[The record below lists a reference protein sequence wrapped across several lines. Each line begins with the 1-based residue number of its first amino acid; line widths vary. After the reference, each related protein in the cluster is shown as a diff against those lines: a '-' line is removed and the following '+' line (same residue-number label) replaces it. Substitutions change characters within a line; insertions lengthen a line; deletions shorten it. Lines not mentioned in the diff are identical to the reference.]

1 MYKSFI
7 KIIIFSIFMIITGS
21 SELYAQAPI
30 KFEVSFKEPQAHYVE
45 VQMEIDD
52 ISADYVDVKMP
63 VWAPG
68 SYLVREFSK
77 NVEGFQA
84 KAVNGSDLK
93 AQKLAKNTWRI
104 LTGKEKKVLVNYRV
118 YAFEVSVRTSFV
130 DASHAFLSPTGIF
143 MYLDGQIKRSAE
155 VVIKPFKTWSR
166 VSTGLSPVDQ
176 KQFTYRAVDFDVLF
190 DSPIEVGNQDVF
202 NFTAAGVDHEV
213 AMYGGGN
220 YDKERLRTDM
230 AKIVESATA
239 VFGENPNKHYVF
251 IVHNYQSG
259 GGGLEHLNSTVLAT
273 SRFAY
278 GTENGYKS
286 FLSLVA
292 HEYFHLW
299 NIKRLRPVTLGPFDY
314 DKENYTTDLWIGE
327 GFTAYYD
334 NLLVKRAGFYTEDA
348 YLQLLAGDVAAVEN
362 RAGNLVQPLSES
374 SFDAWI
380 KYYRQDE
387 NSVNSIVSYYNK
399 GALMAMMMDIKILKA
414 TNGEKGL
421 DDVMKEAYNEFYKK
435 RAKGFTDEE
444 FKSLAEKV
452 AGISFDDIYEMVNQA
467 GSPDYNKYLK
477 LVGTELSDLNKGYE
491 VPDLGIKTTITDG
504 KLTVQNVYRGS
515 GAWEG
520 GLNVKDELIGLDGYR
535 IDTAGKELERVVQA
549 SKIGDLVKMLIA
561 RDGVLKELSIKVGA
575 SKTAKYTI
583 KSIDNLLPEQ
593 SKLKDKW
600 LQLK

>member
-1 MYKSFI
+1 M
-7 KIIIFSIFMIITGS
+7 
-21 SELYAQAPI
+21 
-30 KFEVSFKEPQAHYVE
+30 
-45 VQMEIDD
+45 
-52 ISADYVDVKMP
+52 
-63 VWAPG
+63 
-68 SYLVREFSK
+68 
-77 NVEGFQA
+77 
-84 KAVNGSDLK
+84 
-93 AQKLAKNTWRI
+93 
-104 LTGKEKKVLVNYRV
+104 
-118 YAFEVSVRTSFV
+118 
-130 DASHAFLSPTGIF
+130 
-143 MYLDGQIKRSAE
+143 
-155 VVIKPFKTWSR
+155 
-166 VSTGLSPVDQ
+166 
-176 KQFTYRAVDFDVLF
+176 
-190 DSPIEVGNQDVF
+190 
-202 NFTAAGVDHEV
+202 
-213 AMYGGGN
+213 
-220 YDKERLRTDM
+220 
-230 AKIVESATA
+230 
-239 VFGENPNKHYVF
+239 
-251 IVHNYQSG
+251 
-259 GGGLEHLNSTVLAT
+259 EHLNSTVLGA

-348 YLQLLAGDVAAVEN
+348 YLQLLASDVAAVEN
-362 RAGNLVQPLSES
+362 RPGNLIQPLSES

-414 TNGEKGL
+414 TNGDKGL

-435 RAKGFTDEE
+435 GSKGFTDQE

-452 AGISFDDIYEMVNQA
+452 AGISFDDIYEMVNRA
-467 GSPDYNKYLK
+467 GSPDYNKYLQ
-477 LVGTELSDLNKGYE
+477 LVGAELSDLNKGYE

-504 KLTVQNVYRGS
+504 KLTVQNVYRAS

-520 GLNVKDELIGLDGYR
+520 GLNVKDELIGIDGYR

-549 SKIGDLVKMLIA
+549 SKIGDLVKILIA

-583 KSIDNLLPEQ
+583 KSIDNPSPEQ